1 MRQKIRQKLRGKN
14 DQQFDEKSDGIATSN
29 TDDMF
34 AFSQIIASGDK
45 VSTVTAEMEK
55 DQSHDHKQDDEDS
68 AILAFSNTLPG
79 NDDEPKTVETD
90 V

>member
-1 MRQKIRQKLRGKN
+1 MRGKN

-55 DQSHDHKQDDEDS
+55 DQSHDHK
-68 AILAFSNTLPG
+68 
-79 NDDEPKTVETD
+79 
-90 V
+90 